1 MQEES
6 RMFWRIAQMGK
17 GTVYF
22 FLGTFIVSRIFLD
35 DGEGSGSSLFKGYL

>member
-1 MQEES
+1 
-6 RMFWRIAQMGK
+6 MGK

-22 FLGTFIVSRIFLD
+22 FPGSLNVSRIFLD